1 MKVMHI
7 ITGLNNGGAEGVLFR
22 LCKHDKKNEHI
33 VISMMDMGKYGSM
46 LLESGIEVVCLN
58 LSPGRVTLA
67 GIRKLYKIIKQNK
80 PDVVQTWMYH
90 ADLIGGVI
98 AKFAGVKN
106 IFWNIRHTTLEAGH
120 SKKSTIYIAKL
131 CALLSYFIPKKIVC
145 CANKAVEIHSALGYS
160 KKKMQ
165 VIANGFELD
174 RLVIDQQLGES
185 IRTELALD
193 SGCFVF
199 GMVGRYDPQ
208 KDHVTL
214 LEALSILREKEIEF
228 KCLLIGRDLDENNLV
243 LSNEIKRLNL
253 KDNILLLEQRS
264 DIPAIMNALDIHI
277 LSSSFGEAFPNVLAE
292 AMACGTPCVTTD
304 VGDAAVIVG
313 STGWVVPPSS
323 PQSLAEAVIKA
334 CNERNNR
341 KEWGFRQELARKR
354 VVENFSIENM
364 INLYHQVW
372 NSNNLF

>member
-1 MKVMHI
+1 MHI

-174 RLVIDQQLGES
+174 RLVIDKQLGES

-313 STGWVVPPSS
+313 STGWVVPHKNPVA
-323 PQSLAEAVIKA
+323 LAEYIEKA
-334 CNERNNR
+334 FLEMQDNYKDWQERKYNCR
-341 KEWGFRQELARKR
+341 RHIE
-354 VVENFSIENM
+354 ENFSIDTM
-364 INLYHQVW
+364 ISKYHDAWKV
-372 NSNNLF
+372 

>member
-1 MKVMHI
+1 MHI

-58 LSPGRVTLA
+58 LSPGSVTLA

-185 IRTELALD
+185 VRSELSLSSD
-193 SGCFVF
+193 CFVF

-214 LEALSILREKEIEF
+214 LESLSILREKKIEF
-228 KCLLIGRDLDENNLV
+228 KCLLIGRDLDESNLV
-243 LSNEIKRLNL
+243 LSNEIKRLHL
-253 KDNILLLEQRS
+253 KENILLLEQRS

-323 PQSLAEAVIKA
+323 PQSLAEAVVKA
-334 CNERNNR
+334 CNEKSNR
-341 KEWGFRQELARKR
+341 KEWGFRQKLARKR
-354 VVENFSIENM
+354 VIENFSIENM